1 MSWQENLSA
10 LVSAP
15 LLRAAKYL
23 LAPVALG
30 LLVVLLGHEPVS
42 QACSKLLLKQQTQVG
57 SPLGLDP
64 MALR

>member
-10 LVSAP
+10 VVSAP

-42 QACSKLLLKQQTQVG
+42 QACSKLLSKQQIQVG
-57 SPLGLDP
+57 SHPELDP
-64 MALR
+64 TALR